1 MAAWAPKQDALS
13 WEQAGGAAANV
24 EAATC
29 VLDRLKATAVT
40 TLLIEGTA
48 GGVGTVAIHL
58 AAARGM
64 AVIGTASARNQ
75 EFVATPTTYG
85 PGLGER
91 VTALALDGVDVVL
104 DCTGSGSLLDLGA
117 SLVRR
122 SEERLPSCLSRSAIA
137 AASLAGSCSASSPSG
152 LTALCTASSAD
163 CNWSRCSVASVAC
176 WAATSCCS
184 VAGSAAGGA
193 GGVPRSVSGG
203 FEPCSPAGA
212 GGALGSPPSPSRP

>member
-104 DCTGSGSLLDLGA
+104 DCTGSGSLLDLGGFTGTQIGGEVA
-117 SLVRR
+117 ELLVAVSDR
-122 SEERLPSCLSRSAIA
+122 SGELGRVLLGLVPVGVDCL
-137 AASLAGSCSASSPSG
+137 
-152 LTALCTASSAD
+152 
-163 CNWSRCSVASVAC
+163 VH
-176 WAATSCCS
+176 
-184 VAGSAAGGA
+184 
-193 GGVPRSVSGG
+193 G
-203 FEPCSPAGA
+203 FE
-212 GGALGSPPSPSRP
+212 R

>member
-1 MAAWAPKQDALS
+1 MPLPPAPRAQRGCRGRGRKGGSRRHRVRPGDEVFGIVDLAVRGGANGEYAVWAAWAPKQDALS

-104 DCTGSGSLLDLGA
+104 DCTGSGSLPDLGFTGTQLGGEVA
-117 SLVRR
+117 ELLVAVSDR
-122 SEERLPSCLSRSAIA
+122 SGELGRVLLGLVPVGVGCL
-137 AASLAGSCSASSPSG
+137 
-152 LTALCTASSAD
+152 
-163 CNWSRCSVASVAC
+163 VH
-176 WAATSCCS
+176 
-184 VAGSAAGGA
+184 
-193 GGVPRSVSGG
+193 G
-203 FEPCSPAGA
+203 FE
-212 GGALGSPPSPSRP
+212 R